1 MKRILIIT
9 LVIISIIILYLTR
22 YDNESVNDNTIPF
35 KETIILKN
43 RTPIVQFKLSNNEKV
58 NMLLD
63 TGSEITII
71 DDDIYDKDTIIYKTL
86 KETNLNISGING
98 NDNINVKLVET
109 CINDSILSIIYVFDI
124 DDMIDRIFIK
134 NGIIIDGV
142 IGCDFLYKNHMMID
156 FENKVLK
163 TDTIDK

>member
-22 YDNESVNDNTIPF
+22 YNNESVNDNTFPF

-71 DDDIYDKDTIIYKTL
+71 DNDIYDKDTIIYKTI

-156 FENKVLK
+156 FENKVSK

>member
-22 YDNESVNDNTIPF
+22 YNNESVNDNTFPF

-71 DDDIYDKDTIIYKTL
+71 DNDIYDKDTIIYKTI

>member
-22 YDNESVNDNTIPF
+22 YNNESVNDNTFPF

>member
-1 MKRILIIT
+1 MKQILTIT

-22 YDNESVNDNTIPF
+22 YNNESVNDNTFPF

-71 DDDIYDKDTIIYKTL
+71 DNDIYDKDTIIYKTL

-98 NDNINVKLVET
+98 NDNINVKIVET

-124 DDMIDRIFIK
+124 DDMIDRVFIK

>member
-1 MKRILIIT
+1 MKRILTIT

-22 YDNESVNDNTIPF
+22 YNNESVNDNTFPF

-71 DDDIYDKDTIIYKTL
+71 DNDIYDKDTIIYKTL

-98 NDNINVKLVET
+98 SDNINVKLVET

>member
-22 YDNESVNDNTIPF
+22 YNNESVNDNTFPF

-71 DDDIYDKDTIIYKTL
+71 DNDIYDKDTIIYKTI

-142 IGCDFLYKNHMMID
+142 IGCDFLYKNHMIID

>member
-1 MKRILIIT
+1 MKRILTIT

-22 YDNESVNDNTIPF
+22 YNNESVNDNTFPF

-86 KETNLNISGING
+86 KETNLDIGGING
-98 NDNINVKLVET
+98 NDNINVKIVET

-124 DDMIDRIFIK
+124 DDMIDRVFIK

-156 FENKVLK
+156 FEDKVLK

>member
-1 MKRILIIT
+1 MKRILTIT
-9 LVIISIIILYLTR
+9 LVIISIIILYLIR
-22 YDNESVNDNTIPF
+22 YDNESVNDNTFPF

-71 DDDIYDKDTIIYKTL
+71 DNDIYNKDTIIYKTL
-86 KETNLNISGING
+86 KETSLNISGING

-142 IGCDFLYKNHMMID
+142 IGCDFLYKNHMIID

>member
-1 MKRILIIT
+1 MKRILTIT

-22 YDNESVNDNTIPF
+22 YNNESVNDNTFPF

-86 KETNLNISGING
+86 KETNLNIGGING
-98 NDNINVKLVET
+98 NDNINVKIVET

-124 DDMIDRIFIK
+124 DDMIDRVFIK